1 MHYSF
6 ALLFFCI
13 TPCDTFM
20 YSMHGVVYDTIYAV
34 IFFSS
39 FAKLRIICFPSKFFN
54 AKSNVLLRF
63 YSKSIN
69 FLHILLMF
77 ISSKLLI
84 FTI

>member
-34 IFFSS
+34 IF
-39 FAKLRIICFPSKFFN
+39 LNIN
-54 AKSNVLLRF
+54 HHLQNYVLFVFRP
-63 YSKSIN
+63 N
-69 FLHILLMF
+69 FLTLKVMF
-77 ISSKLLI
+77 YYVFIPSQLI
-84 FTI
+84 FCIFC